1 MTYGPTKDVNVQYSQ
16 WSMALAIFV
25 TMITDLEKTRTTP
38 LLKTSLKHSG
48 PFISHFV
55 REGRNGHIIFTL
67 LFTRIATGLA
77 LIEKNFSSNKKEK
90 IDLIMRLQKATRYL
104 QRICNQVK
112 ISENVAMSRHVPAVR
127 KCLEDLI
134 FRVKAMLRANNCQ
147 DLLVV
152 GTRKNRNIEGEEIL
166 SQEDSEDNSEEE
178 EHVGDEDGD
187 EGESER
193 EDDVGN
199 DVRDEV

>member
-1 MTYGPTKDVNVQYSQ
+1 
-16 WSMALAIFV
+16 
-25 TMITDLEKTRTTP
+25 
-38 LLKTSLKHSG
+38 
-48 PFISHFV
+48 
-55 REGRNGHIIFTL
+55 
-67 LFTRIATGLA
+67 
-77 LIEKNFSSNKKEK
+77 
-90 IDLIMRLQKATRYL
+90 
-104 QRICNQVK
+104 
-112 ISENVAMSRHVPAVR
+112 
-127 KCLEDLI
+127 
-134 FRVKAMLRANNCQ
+134 MLRANNCQ

-187 EGESER
+187 KGESER